1 VPTFVEAGLPF
12 EFTGWLGIF
21 APAGTPRDTA
31 LQLQRD
37 IARAIV
43 TPDLLERWP
52 AWGYEPVGSSPED
65 FAAKL
70 ASDLAMYAKV
80 IREAGIPPQD

>member
-21 APAGTPRDTA
+21 APAATPRDTV
-31 LQLQRD
+31 LQIQRD
-37 IARAIV
+37 IARVIV
-43 TPDLLERWP
+43 APGMIERWP
-52 AWGYEPVGSSPED
+52 AWGYEPVGNSPAD
-65 FAAKL
+65 FTAKL

-80 IREAGIPPQD
+80 IRDAGIPLQD